1 MMSPFNIL
9 TTNGITISVRTAFV
23 PEQSSI
29 ENQNFVF
36 AYEITIEN
44 HNLFPVQLI
53 SRNWEITDA
62 LLNKRQVSG
71 LGVVGEQPVILPGK
85 KYSYISGCHFKTP
98 FGKMEGFYKMINLDT
113 SEHLMVQIPEFAMY
127 CPYFMN

>member
-1 MMSPFNIL
+1 MSPFNIL
-9 TTNGITISVRTAFV
+9 TTNGITISVRTVFV

-53 SRNWEITDA
+53 YRNWEITDA

-71 LGVVGEQPVILPGK
+71 LGVVGEQPIILPGNR
-85 KYSYISGCHFKTP
+85 YSYISGCHFKTP
-98 FGKMEGFYKMINLDT
+98 FGKMEGFYKMMNLDT
-113 SEHLMVQIPEFAMY
+113 AEYLTVQIPEFAMY

>member
-23 PEQSSI
+23 PEQSSVDHY
-29 ENQNFVF
+29 NFVF

-44 HNLFPVQLI
+44 HNNFPVKLI

-62 LLNKRQVSG
+62 LLNKRHVTG
-71 LGVVGEQPVILPGK
+71 LGVVGEQPIIQPGD
-85 KYSYISGCHFKTP
+85 KYTYISGCHFKTP
-98 FGKMEGFYKMINLDT
+98 FGKMLGFYKMLNLDT
-113 SEHLMVQIPEFAMY
+113 AEDLTIVIPEFAMY
-127 CPYFMN
+127 CPHFMN